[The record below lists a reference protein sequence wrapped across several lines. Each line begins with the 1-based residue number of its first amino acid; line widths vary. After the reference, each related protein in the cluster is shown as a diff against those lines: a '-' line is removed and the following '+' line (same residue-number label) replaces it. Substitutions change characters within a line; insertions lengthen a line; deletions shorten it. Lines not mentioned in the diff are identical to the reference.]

1 MGLGLQEILAQI
13 SYSRYLEWIAVWEE
27 RRTSIRMRLLLTRPF
42 CHNSSFL
49 IRFKIR
55 IIWINYKII
64 DKWLIQIMGWP
75 IAAVPISKKIRQDK
89 MRNWPLHRIIKGSRI
104 VRRTMTIG
112 TSDKLQESQTESWR
126 ASLLKE
132 IKIPIRR
139 WTKKTWM
146 TYFRMV
152 LHRTMTHLQIQI
164 PIMNM
169 TQQTTTG

>member
-27 RRTSIRMRLLLTRPF
+27 RRTSIRMRYLLTRPF

-64 DKWLIQIMGWP
+64 DKWLIQIMERP
-75 IAAVPISKKIRQDK
+75 IAALLISKKIRQDK
-89 MRNWPLHRIIKGSRI
+89 LDNWLMHRIIKGSQILRQTTRI
-104 VRRTMTIG
+104 CTP
-112 TSDKLQESQTESWR
+112 DKLQEWQTESWR
-126 ASLLKE
+126 ARRLKE
-132 IKIPIRR
+132 IKILIRHC
-139 WTKKTWM
+139 TKKTWM

-152 LHRTMTHLQIQI
+152 RRGTYAFLL
-164 PIMNM
+164 
-169 TQQTTTG
+169 

>member
-1 MGLGLQEILAQI
+1 MELGLRETLEQI
-13 SYSRYLEWIAVWEE
+13 SYSPYLEWIAIWEDHPIE
-27 RRTSIRMRLLLTRPF
+27 TRMIIPTRRFS
-42 CHNSSFL
+42 HNSSFL

-89 MRNWPLHRIIKGSRI
+89 MDNWLMHRIIKGSQI
-104 VRRTMTIG
+104 VRQTTRICTP
-112 TSDKLQESQTESWR
+112 DKLQESQTESWR
-126 ASLLKE
+126 ASILKE
-132 IKIPIRR
+132 IKIPIRH

-146 TYFRMV
+146 TYFRII

-169 TQQTTTG
+169 SQQTIIG